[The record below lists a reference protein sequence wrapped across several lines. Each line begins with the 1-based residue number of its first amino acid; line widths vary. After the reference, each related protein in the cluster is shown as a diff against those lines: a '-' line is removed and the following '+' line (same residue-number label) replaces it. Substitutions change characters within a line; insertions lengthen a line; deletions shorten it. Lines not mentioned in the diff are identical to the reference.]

1 MFYAAFKDSNGNTQS
16 NLYHDHAQY
25 FSDTFSPETTFIC
38 FIPFIVKGRTYA
50 ERKDAARQLAIDF
63 QAAELPGL
71 SWGEIADIQA
81 YFQKIGSRYGLLSE
95 FRANA
100 IC

>member
-1 MFYAAFKDSNGNTQS
+1 MFYAAFEDGNGTTHS
-16 NLYHDHAQY
+16 NLYFDRASY
-25 FSDTFSPETTFIC
+25 FSDTFSPETTVIC

-63 QAAELPGL
+63 QAAEMPGL
-71 SWGEIADIQA
+71 SWGEVADIQS
-81 YFQKIGSRYGLLSE
+81 YFEKIGSRYGLLTE
-95 FRANA
+95 FRENA